1 MPLDHYISQVYLR
14 NFYSPI
20 HDRLNAVRKADLK
33 YFTPPA
39 EDVCRLEEGNTNKYL
54 IEPRAIEEFLQG
66 IEPKYNKVLA
76 RLRQGEVGP
85 EDVYVLAGLV
95 SYFLVCSPAGTRLR
109 AEPMKPIL
117 AETARRLDRL
127 GKIPPAPAALGG
139 ETITQLLDSGS
150 VGIGVDEKFPQAMGI
165 SGIHDH
171 IFRFGNFSWD
181 FLINPYPSLS
191 FLASDYPLALEES
204 GQPFILNKLVPL
216 APDLALRIRPD
227 RSPPPSTMD
236 FTFPKFRPSFNKLRR
251 SALGEINMRIV
262 RCAETTVFYRDED
275 PATLDFIK
283 RHAGFRI
290 ESHTERI
297 PRGKG
302 MLLLSSERIVRISA
316 TIAGP
321 ADMIRLGG
329 EAFIHDETPNIFD
342 MHSPVP
348 PAQPPPPSELRKN
361 IRAESRPDEAEPMG
375 SSLDS

>member
-1 MPLDHYISQVYLR
+1 MPLDHYISRVYLR
-14 NFYSPI
+14 NFYSPSYG
-20 HDRLNAVRKADLK
+20 RLNAVRKADLK
-33 YFTPPA
+33 YFTPRA
-39 EDVCRLEEGNTNKYL
+39 EDVCRLEEGNTNRYL
-54 IEPRAIEEFLQG
+54 IEPRAIEEFLKG

-76 RLRQGEVGP
+76 SVRQGEVGP

-139 ETITQLLDSGS
+139 ETITQLLDSGT

-181 FLINPYPSLS
+181 FLINPFPNLS
-191 FLASDYPLALEES
+191 FFTSDYPLALEES

-227 RSPPPSTMD
+227 RSPLPSTKD
-236 FTFPKFRPSFNKLRR
+236 FTFPKFRPSFQKLRR

-275 PATLDFIK
+275 TTTLDFIT

-290 ESHTERI
+290 ESLTERI
-297 PRGKG
+297 PRGEG
-302 MLLLSSERIVRISA
+302 MLLLNSERIMPISVTA
-316 TIAGP
+316 
-321 ADMIRLGG
+321 ADSAEMIRLGG
-329 EAFIHDETPNIFD
+329 EAFIQRYDPGT
-342 MHSPVP
+342 
-348 PAQPPPPSELRKN
+348 
-361 IRAESRPDEAEPMG
+361 
-375 SSLDS
+375 